1 MRHCPWH
8 TEGGRVNTP
17 RTPREMS
24 LCQREQGEKWEGA
37 AALVSLL
44 LPPIKCPGLREI
56 CHKVLVGGSPTAEK
70 SRQTAEVSSLP
81 TAVPAQPPPA
91 SPFL

>member
-17 RTPREMS
+17 RIPREIS
-24 LCQREQGEKWEGA
+24 LCQNEQGEKWEEA
-37 AALVSLL
+37 SALVSLL
-44 LPPIKCPGLREI
+44 LPPIKCPGLRGVQCE
-56 CHKVLVGGSPTAEK
+56 VLVGGGATAK
-70 SRQTAEVSSLP
+70 TNCLTAEVRSLP
-81 TAVPAQPPPA
+81 ASMPAQPPSV